1 MAQQCKNSKYQDCG
15 FDSTHLHGPRERSK
29 CEGGQFSGFD
39 PGGPVCPPN
48 NPQSFDT
55 SDDRA
60 AKNIYL
66 ISAALFKCNNFLA
79 ARDKIAEYARQNG
92 VNIQS
97 IRNDDGKYE
106 GQKRYA
112 IAMVD
117 AHAKIS
123 VASLCAAIV
132 QDFGPKGK
140 LASGLV
146 AEKR

>member
-1 MAQQCKNSKYQDCG
+1 
-15 FDSTHLHGPRERSK
+15 
-29 CEGGQFSGFD
+29 
-39 PGGPVCPPN
+39 
-48 NPQSFDT
+48 
-55 SDDRA
+55 
-60 AKNIYL
+60 
-66 ISAALFKCNNFLA
+66 
-79 ARDKIAEYARQNG
+79 

-123 VASLCAAIV
+123 VVSLCAAIV